1 MRRSLALLS
10 LATTALVVIS
20 LLVPLGLLVRRQAH
34 DAARLEAEREART
47 VAALVALS
55 LSFDTPS
62 EDIAAT
68 LGPLGEGVVVAISDG
83 VVFGEALPGQGSL
96 VDPAQSLRGAITGL
110 VPGGWEIALPVIGR
124 ERVAVVDVFVTE
136 ERLGEGVVE
145 AWLLLGLLGLVLV
158 AVAVW
163 VADRLGRRL
172 VAPVRVLADAAHRL
186 GEGDLDARVVIAERT
201 ELREVASAF
210 NTLATR
216 LGQLLAAEREEVAD
230 LSHRL
235 RTPMSSLR
243 LQAETLES
251 VEEREEILAQVDRL
265 EGAID
270 SLITAARTKGSRVG
284 SCHLDEV
291 VGTRVAFW
299 SVLADEQA
307 RNLTVDIGHPVEV
320 GVGAAQLEDVV
331 DVLVGNVFAHTDP
344 GVAFRVATGVDEG
357 RAWLTVEDSGPGIAD
372 RSLVGRGMSG
382 AGSTGLGLDIARR
395 TAELTGGAL
404 ELADRPDGGASVTVW
419 FGVGK

>member
-34 DAARLEAEREART
+34 DVARLEAEREART
-47 VAALVALS
+47 VAALVALA
-55 LSFDTPS
+55 LSFDTGS

-68 LGPLGEGVVVAISDG
+68 VGPLGEGVVVVISDG

-96 VDPAQSLRGAITGL
+96 VDPAMSLRGTITGL

-124 ERVAVVDVFVTE
+124 DRVAVVDVFVTE
-136 ERLGEGVVE
+136 EQLSEGVVE

-158 AVAVW
+158 AVAVL

-186 GEGDLDARVVIAERT
+186 GEGDLSARVVIADRT

-235 RTPMSSLR
+235 RTPVSSLR
-243 LQAETLES
+243 LQAETLARA
-251 VEEREEILAQVDRL
+251 EEREEMLAQVDRL

-284 SCHLDEV
+284 TCRLDEV
-291 VGTRVAFW
+291 VRARVAFW
-299 SVLADEQA
+299 SVLAEEQA
-307 RNLTVDIGHPVEV
+307 RALAVDIGPPVEV

-344 GVAFRVATGVDEG
+344 GTAFRVATGVE
-357 RAWLTVEDSGPGIAD
+357 REQAWLRVEDYGPGIAD
-372 RSLVGRGMSG
+372 RSLVGRGVSG
-382 AGSTGLGLDIARR
+382 TGSTGLGLDIARR

-404 ELADRPDGGASVTVW
+404 ELADAPGGGASVTVW
-419 FGVGK
+419 FGAGG